1 MQGVQCEFFFSIQ
14 ILKTRHLP
22 LGIQPSMLKV
32 VRTRG
37 QTIRLRTTGGI
48 EAPHVARFQG
58 YHRRR
63 SQLPLYTPPFLV
75 VPSIISA
82 LLSPAPPLVVT
93 LIRGHIAAAPSPPRY
108 ERYTPLHFYRDKGSA
123 NSAHVDS
130 RLTELCL
137 PTPGALRSWY
147 LARNNDS
154 IQGIELATSPLTVFD
169 VNHYE

>member
-63 SQLPLYTPPFLV
+63 
-75 VPSIISA
+75 
-82 LLSPAPPLVVT
+82 
-93 LIRGHIAAAPSPPRY
+93 
-108 ERYTPLHFYRDKGSA
+108 
-123 NSAHVDS
+123 
-130 RLTELCL
+130 
-137 PTPGALRSWY
+137 
-147 LARNNDS
+147 
-154 IQGIELATSPLTVFD
+154 
-169 VNHYE
+169 